1 VKRIIIVLLLFWVN
15 VGQAQ
20 EKEHIALF
28 TDRDIYTSGE
38 TILFNVIVP
47 SGEGSAMININLI
60 NTRGK
65 IVCSVNKKISND
77 QANGFI
83 YLPDSMKTGTYL
95 LCSSTRDNPAL
106 TVKEL
111 FICNR
116 FAGLI
121 ETTTVLRAKDITPFV
136 EKPVIEPK
144 IEGISKSYKARE
156 KVKTTLR
163 LPANFLT
170 NIKDHLFVAVVES
183 TPGYNS
189 QTFYMTNVRKNQ
201 DIFEK
206 EGIVVEGFVK
216 DSSTDTP
223 FNKGCIFLSVPDS
236 IPWLDYLI
244 TGEDGYFHFQLKDY
258 YGEVPVVVQG
268 FDPAKKKLLKISLNQ
283 TDSIKEGV
291 PAYESQAIPMDI
303 QKSIGNSIEA
313 TTMRKIFNCQEI
325 SIINP
330 QLKKRHEYPF
340 YGVPTETVHP
350 ALFIDLPDFNE
361 ISRELLSG
369 VKFRAFNRIPTL
381 NILNPT
387 TLNYFND
394 APLVLLNGI
403 PVQDLNVIKNMGSK
417 DIDRIEICRR
427 ERFYGDLDFQGVVA
441 IYSSKQANMFLPE
454 SDELIKLNLDAIQ
467 PDCSLNIP
475 REHIQNEP
483 DLRKVLLWQPEVKPA
498 ESIKLDFETSDIKG
512 HYKITVRGINLDGEV
527 IYTEQ
532 TFEVN

>member
-1 VKRIIIVLLLFWVN
+1 MKRIILVLLLFWVN

-20 EKEHIALF
+20 EKEHITLF

-65 IVCSVNKKISND
+65 IICSVNRKISND

-83 YLPDSMKTGTYL
+83 YLPDSMKTDTYL
-95 LCSSTRDNPAL
+95 ICSSTRENPML

-116 FAGLI
+116 FAGLL
-121 ETTTVLRAKDITPFV
+121 ETTTVLRAKDITSLV
-136 EKPVIEPK
+136 EKPVNEPK
-144 IEGISKSYKARE
+144 IEGIAKSYKARE

-170 NIKDHLFVAVVES
+170 NIKDRLFVAVVES

-189 QTFYMTNVRKNQ
+189 QTFHMKSVQKKQN
-201 DIFEK
+201 IFEK
-206 EGIVVEGFVK
+206 EGIVVDGYVK
-216 DSSTDTP
+216 DPSTGAP
-223 FNKGCIFLSVPDS
+223 FNGGCIFLSVPDS
-236 IPWLDYLI
+236 IPWIDYLI

-258 YGEVPVVVQG
+258 YGVVPVVVQG
-268 FDPAKKKLLKISLNQ
+268 FDPEKKKLLKISLNQ
-283 TDSIKEGV
+283 TDSLKEGV
-291 PAYESQAIPMDI
+291 PAYESWTIQTDI

-325 SIINP
+325 SVINP
-330 QLKKRHEYPF
+330 QFKERHEYPF
-340 YGVPTETVHP
+340 YGVPTETVRP
-350 ALFIDLPDFNE
+350 ALFIDLPDFTE
-361 ISRELLSG
+361 ISRELLPG

-381 NILNPT
+381 NILNPA

-394 APLVLLNGI
+394 PPLVLLNGI

-427 ERFYGDLDFQGVVA
+427 ERFYGDLAFPGVVA
-441 IYSSKQANMFLPE
+441 IYSSKQVNKILPE

-467 PDCSLNIP
+467 PDGYLNKAK
-475 REHIQNEP
+475 EHIENEP
-483 DLRKVLLWQPEVKPA
+483 DLRKVLLWESDIKPE
-498 ESIKLDFETSDIKG
+498 ETITLDFETSDIKG
-512 HYKITVRGINLDGEV
+512 SYKVIVRGMTRDGEV
-527 IYTEQ
+527 IYNEQ
-532 TFEVN
+532 FFEVN